1 MSINRWE
8 LFKDI
13 LNTIPTTSTIAIIGK
28 MRSGKTTFAYLFANY
43 IRDYYASRNYTV
55 CSLVFNPGD
64 LENPR
69 EIESKISINSRD
81 VNIIV
86 FDDLS
91 FIISGYNKLVRNFLN
106 LITRIAHVT
115 LSDYNYVFFI
125 GHYSRAISPFL
136 RASNVVVLT
145 SISHPEIS
153 ALKEL
158 FTLSSLYDYLDYY
171 SENPKRYIYLV
182 KYHVYE
188 RIIDFTIEKPEVD
201 FPICERCLE
210 ALWGEE
216 YKKIIDKVK
225 S

>member
-1 MSINRWE
+1 MLDRKE

-13 LNTIPTTSTIAIIGK
+13 VETIPSTSTIAIIGK
-28 MRSGKTTFAYLFANY
+28 MRSGKTTFALSFSEY
-43 IRDYYASRNYTV
+43 IRDYYSSKKYST
-55 CSLVFNPGD
+55 SLLIFNPSD

-69 EIESKISINSRD
+69 EIENKISVNSRD
-81 VNIIV
+81 VNIII

-91 FIISGYNKLVRNFLN
+91 FIVSGYNKLVRNFLN

-115 LSDYNYVFFI
+115 FSDYNYIFFI

-145 SISHPEIS
+145 SISHPEIN

-158 FTLSSLYDYLDYY
+158 FTLSSLYDYLYYY

-188 RIIDFTIEKPEVD
+188 RIIDFTIEIPNIEI
-201 FPICERCLE
+201 PLCEKCLE

-216 YKKIIDKVK
+216 YKKIIDKIK
-225 S
+225 